1 MKEQITIV
9 ISEESSSISD
19 RRVKVVESK
28 DTKFSKIRLVP
39 VAFEDF
45 EDNLGHIR
53 LSWGNTKIYIFPN
66 TGKRRVVREQIS
78 LEPRVLTR
86 LILFNSPRQFR
97 YITI

>member
-45 EDNLGHIR
+45 EDNLSHI
-53 LSWGNTKIYIFPN
+53 SWGNTKIYIFPN
-66 TGKRRVVREQIS
+66 TGKHRVVREQIS
-78 LEPRVLTR
+78 LEPRVLSR